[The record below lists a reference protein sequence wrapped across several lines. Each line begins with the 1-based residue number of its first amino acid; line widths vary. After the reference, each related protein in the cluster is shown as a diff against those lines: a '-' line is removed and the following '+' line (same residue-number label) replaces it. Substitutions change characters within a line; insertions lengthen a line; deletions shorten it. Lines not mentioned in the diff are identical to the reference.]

1 MYIRCAHV
9 GFINGK
15 FDEKLYNIYTY
26 IYMYI
31 LEEEFK
37 IQLNLVTQEKD
48 NGLDINFAWGIQMF
62 RTTSDILHLIKRQK
76 DTVCHD

>member
-1 MYIRCAHV
+1 
-9 GFINGK
+9 
-15 FDEKLYNIYTY
+15 
-26 IYMYI
+26 MYI

-37 IQLNLVTQEKD
+37 IQLNLVRQEKD